1 MTKWHIYLML
11 ISLGKI
17 AALYLIFYLR
27 KSRFLSWNI
36 SLNILR
42 SVVQKNFSKKW
53 SLIKMT
59 IKQKRTGKRVCIR
72 AFARVGRPY
81 IWVETEG
88 QVCCRCHER
97 FLLLL
102 LWSKIFFRGLCS
114 LPKVL
119 DEIVYLVEEWDA
131 TIEYSDQVHL
141 NLAWI

>member
-1 MTKWHIYLML
+1 MTKWLIDLML
-11 ISLGKI
+11 ISLGKN

-53 SLIKMT
+53 SIIKMN

-72 AFARVGRPY
+72 ASARVGRPY

-88 QVCCRCHER
+88 KACCRRHER

-102 LWSKIFFRGLCS
+102 LRSKFFFKGFCS

-119 DEIVYLVEEWDA
+119 VEIVSLVEEWDA

-141 NLAWI
+141 NLVWI